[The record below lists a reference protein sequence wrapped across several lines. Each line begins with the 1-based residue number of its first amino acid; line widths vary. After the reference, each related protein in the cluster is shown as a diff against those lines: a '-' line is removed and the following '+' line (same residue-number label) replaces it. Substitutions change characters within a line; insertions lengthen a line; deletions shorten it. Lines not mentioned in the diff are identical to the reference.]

1 MNDKKLDSLIDKY
14 TVQVERGTKS
24 IQECMGKLNEIVK
37 ETDGLSILA
46 NGVMGR
52 LQSVIERKSLQVF
65 LEKAFLNDLKQI
77 KGEKQE
83 ENERY

>member
-14 TVQVERGTKS
+14 TVQVERETKS
-24 IQECMGKLNEIVK
+24 IQECMDELNEIVK
-37 ETDGLSILA
+37 ETDGLSMFA
-46 NGVMGR
+46 NEVMGR

-83 ENERY
+83 ENGRY

>member
-1 MNDKKLDSLIDKY
+1 MNDKKLDLLIDKY
-14 TVQVERGTKS
+14 TVAVERETKS
-24 IQECMGKLNEIVK
+24 IQECMGKLNAIVK

-46 NGVMGR
+46 NAVMGR

-77 KGEKQE
+77 KGENQE
-83 ENERY
+83 ENGRY

>member
-14 TVQVERGTKS
+14 TVQVERETKS
-24 IQECMGKLNEIVK
+24 IQECMGELNDIVK
-37 ETDGLSILA
+37 ETDGLSIFE
-46 NGVMGR
+46 NEVMGR

-77 KGEKQE
+77 KGEKE
-83 ENERY
+83 KDNDIR

>member
-65 LEKAFLNDLKQI
+65 LEKAFLNNLKQI

>member
-1 MNDKKLDSLIDKY
+1 MNDKKLDKY
-14 TVQVERGTKS
+14 TVQVERETKS
-24 IQECMGKLNEIVK
+24 IQECMDELNEIVK
-37 ETDGLSILA
+37 ETDGLSMFA
-46 NGVMGR
+46 NEVMGR

-83 ENERY
+83 ENGRY

>member
-1 MNDKKLDSLIDKY
+1 MNDKKLDLLIDKY
-14 TVQVERGTKS
+14 TVAVERETKS
-24 IQECMGKLNEIVK
+24 IQECMGKLNDIVK

-46 NGVMGR
+46 NAVMGR

-83 ENERY
+83 ENGRY